1 MACDHH
7 KDEVIKN
14 SGKKNERRS
23 GLSHSV
29 VTGEDG
35 GFVSC
40 HCGED
45 GMLTDFHGR
54 KVGKGI
60 K

>member
-14 SGKKNERRS
+14 MEKKNERRS

-35 GFVSC
+35 GFVSR
-40 HCGED
+40 HCGVD
-45 GMLTDFHGR
+45 GMLTSMDA
-54 KVGKGI
+54 KWGKG
-60 K
+60 